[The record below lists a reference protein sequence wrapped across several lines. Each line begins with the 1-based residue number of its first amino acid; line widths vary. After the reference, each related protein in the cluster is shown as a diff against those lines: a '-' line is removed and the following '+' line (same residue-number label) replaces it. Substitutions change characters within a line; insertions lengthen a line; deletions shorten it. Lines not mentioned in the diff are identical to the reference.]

1 MVYLLEG
8 VLNHSGYESCQVGA
22 RELKAGVRVHLNQP
36 RIKVLVN
43 HEIIAKY
50 FKRESLSSRIKLPR
64 NSTHRVLC

>member
-36 RIKVLVN
+36 GLEVLVQ
-43 HEIIAKY
+43 HKVVAEDLK
-50 FKRESLSSRIKLPR
+50 
-64 NSTHRVLC
+64 